1 VRRVNEDAY
10 LELGDSGLWVVADG
24 MGGHDAGDY
33 ASGLIVEALADVAR
47 HTDPD
52 AFLDDVERRLVE
64 VNRRLFERATRLS
77 RTIGSTVVAVLAF
90 RSYFLS
96 LWAGDS
102 RVYRAG
108 AGGLEQV
115 TRDHSQVEEMVA
127 LGELRR
133 EEVANHPMSNVI
145 TRAVGGASTLR
156 LEATLQGINDGDRL
170 LICSDGL
177 YKDLDRDDIQEMLTG
192 GSPADACKA
201 LVDLAMLR
209 GGGDNI
215 TAVVIDFALNP
226 DSSGQHDDHGGA
238 YREPFGDE
246 YDAGFAGHP
255 DDGFDDDLDP
265 GIDLLD
271 LER

>member
-1 VRRVNEDAY
+1 MSDAQYTWTSAALSNVGLVRTVNEDAY
-10 LELGDSGLWVVADG
+10 LDLGGSGLWVVADG
-24 MGGHDAGDY
+24 RGGHDAGDY
-33 ASGLIVEALADVAR
+33 ASQLIVEALADVTR
-47 HTDPD
+47 HDDPD

-108 AGGLEQV
+108 ANGLEQV

-133 EEVANHPMSNVI
+133 DQVANHPRSNVI

-156 LEATLQGINDGDRL
+156 LEATLQGISDGDRL

-177 YKDLDRDDIQEMLTG
+177 YKDMDRDDIHAALTTG
-192 GSPADACKA
+192 GPEDACQT

-215 TAVVIDFALNP
+215 TAVVVDFARNP
-226 DSSGQHDDHGGA
+226 SSNDGHG
-238 YREPFGDE
+238 
-246 YDAGFAGHP
+246 P
-255 DDGFDDDLDP
+255 DFDDDHYDS
-265 GIDLLD
+265 GYDSNFDLLD
-271 LER
+271 PDE